1 VQLDDLLSGRGRPA
15 VVAAG
20 GPGWDPASLPAG
32 VVVPATLLD
41 AVELFAAAAA

>member
-1 VQLDDLLSGRGRPA
+1 LNGLLSGRGRPA

-20 GPGWDPASLPAG
+20 GPGWDAAAVPPG
-32 VVVPATLLD
+32 VVLPATLVE